1 VISISIPEF
10 ASIFLHFKI
19 LVFKAIHLLGFGMF
33 NALDLVHLEGRMLV
47 VPFEILFGLIV
58 SVDFV
63 RGFVFGS
70 RI

>member
-1 VISISIPEF
+1 MISISIPKF
-10 ASIFLHFKI
+10 ASIFLHSMI

-33 NALDLVHLEGRMLV
+33 NALDLVHLEGRVLV
-47 VPFEILFGLIV
+47 VPVEILFGLIV